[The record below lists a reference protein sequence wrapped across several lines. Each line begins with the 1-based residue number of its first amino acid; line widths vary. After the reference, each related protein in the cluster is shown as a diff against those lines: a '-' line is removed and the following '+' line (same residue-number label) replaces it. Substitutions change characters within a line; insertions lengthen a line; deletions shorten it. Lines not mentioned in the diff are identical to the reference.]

1 VDGNTAADSPN
12 AALPKHAPSANADND
27 GAQVNA
33 ATWGDDMAEAAT
45 WADVSDQIADPIG

>member
-1 VDGNTAADSPN
+1 VNGNTAADSPN